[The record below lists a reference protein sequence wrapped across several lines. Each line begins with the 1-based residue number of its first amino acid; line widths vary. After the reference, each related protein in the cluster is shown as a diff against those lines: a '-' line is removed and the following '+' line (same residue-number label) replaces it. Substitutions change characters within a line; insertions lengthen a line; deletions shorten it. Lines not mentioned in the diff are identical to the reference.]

1 MGEKALPGMMSQ
13 GSTARRDDDAQKR
26 ISQLE
31 EELTR
36 LRLQRDSCTD
46 AAVQTTN
53 EENEVLL

>member
-1 MGEKALPGMMSQ
+1 MLSQ

-53 EENEVLL
+53 EENEVSL